1 MVKIRGALKFD
12 LLRFYVS
19 RLQKQSDDFKSVHH
33 FKFHFGRFEF
43 EYQVEKREENKDK
56 IEVIMINK
64 NKACMREYF
73 GILDAFSIE
82 LNPCVGSN
90 VYQFDLAI

>member
-1 MVKIRGALKFD
+1 MSSQTQLDINRLACDCLVKIRGALKFD

-33 FKFHFGRFEF
+33 FEIHFGRFEF

-64 NKACMREYF
+64 TK
-73 GILDAFSIE
+73 
-82 LNPCVGSN
+82 
-90 VYQFDLAI
+90 LA